1 MKLPLMIG
9 GGVLLTLL
17 LMNGCNKN
25 KQNTSS
31 TTEHSATHA
40 KPETQQKKPNTE
52 SDSMANVT
60 MPTSSAPDA
69 NKTSMSTQIST
80 SSRNNSDQTIS
91 KAILD
96 NEDVPFITNM
106 ASTEIKPNFSDNRTL
121 ASAEAQ
127 VDKGIT
133 SASNAN
139 DRADYEG
146 ALEDLRTLV
155 NQTNF
160 KSAKA
165 RYFLARQYQMMDQNG
180 LNSDTSQSY
189 AEASRLHANAAAKLG
204 TTNLDQYPSNR
215 IYAEKSKNL
224 LVQL

>member
-31 TTEHSATHA
+31 TTEHSATQV
-40 KPETQQKKPNTE
+40 KPDTQQEKPDTE
-52 SDSMANVT
+52 SDSIAKIT
-60 MPTSSAPDA
+60 TSTSSVPDA
-69 NKTSMSTQIST
+69 TKTSMSTQIT
-80 SSRNNSDQTIS
+80 ASSQNNSDQTIS
-91 KAILD
+91 KSTFDGEEI
-96 NEDVPFITNM
+96 PFITNI
-106 ASTEIKPNFSDNRTL
+106 ASTEIKPDFSDNQTL

-127 VDKGIT
+127 IDKGIT

-146 ALEDLRTLV
+146 ALEDLLTLV

-180 LNSDTSQSY
+180 FKSDTSQSY

-204 TTNLDQYPSNR
+204 STNLDQYPSNK